1 MPKYYPLFPKCP
13 FPLRDLSPT
22 YFPAPTSPH
31 PNLPR
36 SGQLFCRADSRDQQ
50 TDSQQTDRTTHVATD
65 IIYASLRIAVQPST
79 EKSIQFFTSFTTEL
93 LVRLTG
99 LRPRIH
105 CLRCLKSLCISTALR
120 TVRNLQPKK
129 YRPIAPMAAKRYA
142 PPVSVTFGGHADQC
156 VRIAARNVRRTLVRG
171 SVPPCRL
178 R

>member
-13 FPLRDLSPT
+13 FLLRDLSPT
-22 YFPAPTSPH
+22 YFLAPTSPH

-50 TDSQQTDRTTHVATD
+50 TDSQQTDRTTRVATD

-79 EKSIQFFTSFTTEL
+79 EKSIQFFTSFTTEQ

-105 CLRCLKSLCISTALR
+105 CLRCLKSLCISTALYVLYATYSQKSIAPSPQWQQNDMPR
-120 TVRNLQPKK
+120 PFPLLLVATLTSAFELQPGTSAGLWLGGQC
-129 YRPIAPMAAKRYA
+129 PLAA
-142 PPVSVTFGGHADQC
+142 
-156 VRIAARNVRRTLVRG
+156 
-171 SVPPCRL
+171 
-178 R
+178 